1 MAELQNCRKERSKV
15 AKFVAFPF
23 CNPAILQF
31 CNLYEG
37 GNDGRD

>member
-1 MAELQNCRKERSKV
+1 MAELQNCRKER
-15 AKFVAFPF
+15 AKAVDLAAFPF